1 MTPPAAGATT
11 RPRHSVAARHV
22 ALLGGTTDAG
32 DCLTVLG
39 YLLRPARLV
48 RGPQVRAF
56 EQLFAER
63 VGTRYGYSFAAGRV
77 GLYGVLQALGVGAG
91 DEVLLGVPTHVV
103 VANAVRYTGARPVY
117 VDCDPETY
125 TMDLAD
131 AERRVGPATKAIIL
145 QHTFGIPVDV
155 DAALALARMHGLSV
169 IEDCVHAL
177 GSTWRGRP
185 VGSFGDAAFFS
196 TEETKT
202 ISTTMGGMVV
212 TDDPP
217 LAARLAAFQR
227 ACAPPPASLVARY
240 LVKLLAYHALT
251 QPRVHGPLRRL
262 YERTGRR
269 HPLPRPTDASEL
281 RGDLPARYA
290 RRLSNA
296 QAALG
301 VRQLRRLDANAA
313 HRCATTALI
322 EQRLS
327 GHGFRLPQPP
337 AEADPVYVRY
347 PVEVPDRVAAVAAT
361 AAHAVLGTWFTSVL
375 EEAAA
380 PTLVGYE
387 SGSCPHAELV
397 ARHLVNIPTH
407 PRVRGSDVD
416 AIVTALSVT
425 APSEATPDV

>member
-1 MTPPAAGATT
+1 M
-11 RPRHSVAARHV
+11 
-22 ALLGGTTDAG
+22 
-32 DCLTVLG
+32 
-39 YLLRPARLV
+39 

-131 AERRVGPATKAIIL
+131 AERRVGPATRAIIL
-145 QHTFGIPVDV
+145 EHTFGIPVDV

-185 VGSFGDAAFFS
+185 VGS
-196 TEETKT
+196 
-202 ISTTMGGMVV
+202 
-212 TDDPP
+212 
-217 LAARLAAFQR
+217 
-227 ACAPPPASLVARY
+227 
-240 LVKLLAYHALT
+240 
-251 QPRVHGPLRRL
+251 
-262 YERTGRR
+262 
-269 HPLPRPTDASEL
+269 
-281 RGDLPARYA
+281 ARYA

-387 SGSCPHAELV
+387 SGSCPHAEMV